1 MSLTEEVFQL
11 ERENIHRKGFITNP
25 KIILKA
31 YRTVI
36 SHNSNPVR
44 DHRKF
49 EGSDQPRTTIGGSK
63 FSHNSSPSIIFLA
76 VKLPL
81 ILFVKAKFPQPFCK
95 TAEISYH
102 RVPMPMLVQCL
113 PSGIPFHFSSF
124 PKKTFKGQILD
135 RSLLKESCT
144 QAQSTISAFLFS
156 MWPIFTQLQKDTLS
170 FFK

>member
-1 MSLTEEVFQL
+1 MSEFEIEAHLGQHIQKSTSIVEVPFLSRGFQMSLTEEVFQL

-81 ILFVKAKFPQPFCK
+81 ILFVKAKFP
-95 TAEISYH
+95 
-102 RVPMPMLVQCL
+102 
-113 PSGIPFHFSSF
+113 
-124 PKKTFKGQILD
+124 
-135 RSLLKESCT
+135 
-144 QAQSTISAFLFS
+144 
-156 MWPIFTQLQKDTLS
+156 
-170 FFK
+170 